1 VRFRCSQKGG
11 NVFEANAGAVR
22 KVEKDEYLFQTAR
35 VVHSYNRGMK
45 WHIAE
50 NPYFLTGATPMALLI
65 PSV

>member
-1 VRFRCSQKGG
+1 ML
-11 NVFEANAGAVR
+11 FEANAGAVR
-22 KVEKDEYLFQTAR
+22 KLKKDEYLVFQTAR

-50 NPYFLTGATPMALLI
+50 NPSFLTGATPMTPLI